1 MLMEIANWRY
11 YIEILFYAVEFD
23 RFNYYCGQTTPN
35 GEGGRGRHVP
45 PAVKVMREW
54 ASCRIS
60 MS

>member
-35 GEGGRGRHVP
+35 GGGGGGRHVP
-45 PAVKVMREW
+45 PPGREW